1 MLIDKVVI
9 SICRLRKSQFFV
21 NSLKIIMASTLPRIA
36 LSGTLLKILN
46 QICDASVPE
55 LLNGDFLGSGFQKCL
70 LLDIVKAL

>member
-1 MLIDKVVI
+1 
-9 SICRLRKSQFFV
+9 
-21 NSLKIIMASTLPRIA
+21 MASTLPRIA